1 MKKYIAFILAVTLTI
16 FCFGPR
22 VFAQPEPTPQPLYER
37 LGGINGLA
45 QVVDDFVNNLL
56 QNEVINKNPKV
67 KEGMGKI
74 SPAALKFHITAFIGE
89 STGGPEKYTGKSMK
103 DAHVNLGIG
112 EAEWKITVELLSNSL
127 KKFGI
132 AEKEQNELILV
143 VGITKPDVVTAKE
156 APVQAPPQIA
166 PTAPQAPP
174 PEAQVAPPAPAP
186 EPEPQLVPLLPS
198 EEAQAAPPAPPP
210 SVEIKPAFPEPI
222 PPAQAA
228 PKEIKEESGFP
239 EFADPA
245 P

>member
-16 FCFGPR
+16 FCFGPK
-22 VFAQPEPTPQPLYER
+22 VFARPEPTPQPLYER

-103 DAHVNLGIG
+103 DAHANLGIT

-127 KKFGI
+127 KKFGV

-156 APVQAPPQIA
+156 APAQAPQI
-166 PTAPQAPP
+166 APQAPP
-174 PEAQVAPPAPAP
+174 PEAQAAPPAPAP
-186 EPEPQLVPLLPS
+186 EPEPQLAPLLPS

-210 SVEIKPAFPEPI
+210 AVEIKPAFPEPI